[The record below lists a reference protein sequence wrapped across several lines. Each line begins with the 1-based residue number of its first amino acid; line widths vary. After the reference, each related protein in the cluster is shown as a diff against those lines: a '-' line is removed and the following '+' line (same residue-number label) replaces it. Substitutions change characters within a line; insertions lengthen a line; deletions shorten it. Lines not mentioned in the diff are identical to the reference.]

1 MTDIP
6 AHHHNVHTM
15 WTWLWLFICLF
26 TLYVLLCHICSL
38 FWNSGVSVSISI
50 HMENNKPLDHALNA
64 NQTRLTAPCFKAW
77 RRHWLYC
84 CLSVYLSAC
93 FPSIPIS
100 LHLLVY
106 MPAWSQSTTNSE
118 TLVRLI
124 YSTLGLSVCWLGPSR
139 LYRTGI
145 EPSASST
152 HHLNHTAPSLWRQCR
167 ITSCFIL
174 T

>member
-1 MTDIP
+1 MVVIVYLF
-6 AHHHNVHTM
+6 VHTLM
-15 WTWLWLFICLF
+15 MFF
-26 TLYVLLCHICSL
+26 YVIY
-38 FWNSGVSVSISI
+38 V
-50 HMENNKPLDHALNA
+50 
-64 NQTRLTAPCFKAW
+64 PCFETQAFLFPSLSTWKTTN
-77 RRHWLYC
+77 HWTMLSMLIRQGWLHPVLKPGGDTDC
-84 CLSVYLSAC
+84 TAVCLSVYLSAC